1 MNRIRA
7 LIVLLALSVTVGG
20 CATLRTTPG
29 NAAAT
34 EQTRLAELAK
44 IADAS
49 KRVLLVAEQ
58 IQKLEIALH
67 DGKLVPDAAHR
78 TVQQAFL
85 TFATD
90 AKAGLRLAADVTKS
104 EADRRHAVSGLIV
117 LADHLVGELEVVM
130 PPHLGPQVRSGIAAL
145 HAALLALQLSI

>member
-1 MNRIRA
+1 MNRT
-7 LIVLLALSVTVGG
+7 LIVLLALSLSVGG
-20 CATLRTTPG
+20 CATWRTAPG

-34 EQTRLAELAK
+34 EHVRLAELAK
-44 IADAS
+44 VADAS

-85 TFATD
+85 TFARE
-90 AKAGLRLAADVTKS
+90 ASAGLRLAADVTKS
-104 EADRRHAVSGLIV
+104 EADRRHAVGGLIV
-117 LADHLVGELEVVM
+117 LADHLVGQLEVVM
-130 PPHLGPQVRSGIAAL
+130 PPNLGPQLRSGIAAL